1 MASASNKND
10 TKPPSP
16 PDGLRDLLCP
26 PVPARAD
33 EFDEFRLQI
42 KAVIRP
48 CLPDYEEK
56 IGLTASSPQ
65 FVEDLVE
72 AILFCILVNRAP
84 PERLSAGRN
93 RLLSISNDA
102 QSGADILQRLDAA
115 FQQTTLVY
123 PAIFRRFLV
132 LGKQTPEL
140 IALSKLARA
149 HAEALPPDKG
159 GQRGMIAFR
168 TLIGSL
174 ARAFAAATGRAAKVT
189 WNYKENR
196 YEGKFF
202 NLCEAVFSTVL
213 QLCPNMPHPHTDYDR
228 GRLMYE
234 ITRTRRQSHPK
245 RARKSDK
252 KPTGRRA

>member
-10 TKPPSP
+10 TTPPPP
-16 PDGLRDLLCP
+16 PDGLHDLLSP
-26 PVPARAD
+26 PLPTRAD
-33 EFDEFRLQI
+33 DFDELRLKI

-48 CLPDYEEK
+48 CVADYEKK
-56 IGLTASSPQ
+56 IGLKASSPQ

-72 AILFCILVNRAP
+72 AILFCILVNTAP

-102 QSGADILQRLDAA
+102 QAAADILQRLDGAL
-115 FQQTTLVY
+115 QRTTLVY
-123 PAIFRRFLV
+123 PAILRRFLE

-140 IALSKLARA
+140 IALSNLARA

-189 WNYKENR
+189 WNYGKSR

-213 QLCPNMPHPHTDYDR
+213 QLCPNMPHPRTDYDR
-228 GRLMYE
+228 GQLMYE
-234 ITRTRRQSHPK
+234 ITHTRQQSHPK
-245 RARKSDK
+245 PARKSDK